1 MSKKILI
8 TGMSGLIGGVVRK
21 QLEGKYELSALNRSN
36 IPGVKCLQADIADLD
51 AIQPAFESRI
61 LSSI

>member
-1 MSKKILI
+1 
-8 TGMSGLIGGVVRK
+8 MSGLIGGVVRK

-36 IPGVKCLQADIADLD
+36 VPGVKCLQADIADLD

>member
-8 TGMSGLIGGVVRK
+8 TGMSGLIGGLVRK
-21 QLEGKYELSALNRSN
+21 QLEGKYELSALNRGN
-36 IPGVKCLQADIADLD
+36 VAGVKCFQADIADLD
-51 AIQPAFESRI
+51 SIQPAFESRI

>member
-8 TGMSGLIGGVVRK
+8 TGMSGLIGGLVRK
-21 QLEGKYELSALNRSN
+21 QLEGKYELSALHRSN
-36 IPGVKCLQADIADLD
+36 VPGVKCFQADIADLD